1 MQEQSIAEAAESE
14 AGCCATDD
22 GSAVCLVPQSG
33 QQCGCAELK
42 SSPILVVP
50 RRLHHDPSP
59 AGQHELWM
67 TARSSLLFVLGCLTS
82 PCCTPVL
89 VPIGLALLA
98 GTPVAVFLTQYLGWV
113 YGVLTVVSVGSFLL
127 TFLVLRRRPAR
138 SAQSSRLR

>member
-1 MQEQSIAEAAESE
+1 MQEQSIAEAAE

-22 GSAVCLVPQSG
+22 GSEICLLPQKG
-33 QQCGCAELK
+33 QQCGCAEPK
-42 SSPILVVP
+42 SSPILSTP
-50 RRLHHDPSP
+50 RRLHHDSTP

-67 TARSSLLFVLGCLTS
+67 TVRSGLLFVVGCLTS

-98 GTPVAVFLTQYLGWV
+98 GTPVAVLLTQYLGWV

-127 TFLVLRRRPAR
+127 TFLLLSRRSTRP
-138 SAQSSRLR
+138 L